1 MPHVR
6 YQGRHRAP
14 STSGRIARGAAVTVG
29 ASVAGVVASAHG
41 ASAAA
46 ADHDWA
52 GVAQCESS
60 GNWHINTGNGFYGG
74 LQFTQSTW
82 DAYGG
87 QQFAARADL
96 ASAAEQITVAERV
109 LDGQG
114 IGAWPVCG
122 KYLTGGTT
130 PGVGTTGTR
139 SQPAS
144 RPTPTPTPNGTHRA
158 SSTYTVHAGD
168 TLSGI
173 AEAHQIAGG
182 WQALAELNRSSI
194 ADPNLIYP
202 GQTIRL

>member
-14 STSGRIARGAAVTVG
+14 STGGRVARGAAVSVG
-29 ASVAGVVASAHG
+29 AAVAGVLASAHG
-41 ASAAA
+41 ASAAPT
-46 ADHDWA
+46 HDWS

-60 GNWHINTGNGFYGG
+60 GNWHINTGNGYYGG

-87 QQFAARADL
+87 QRYAARADL
-96 ASAAEQITVAERV
+96 ASESQQITIAERV
-109 LDGQG
+109 LAGQG

-122 KYLTGGTT
+122 KYLTDGST
-130 PGVGTTGTR
+130 PGATTAAAPSHHAVHRTVTASADR
-139 SQPAS
+139 SPQAGP
-144 RPTPTPTPNGTHRA
+144 R
-158 SSTYTVHAGD
+158 YTVRSGD

-182 WQALAELNRSSI
+182 WQRLAELNRSTISNP
-194 ADPNLIYP
+194 DLIFV

>member
-14 STSGRIARGAAVTVG
+14 STGGRVARTAAVSVGAAV
-29 ASVAGVVASAHG
+29 AGVLTSAHG
-41 ASAAA
+41 ASAAPS
-46 ADHDWA
+46 HDWS

-74 LQFTQSTW
+74 LQFTQGTW

-87 QQFAARADL
+87 QRFAARADL
-96 ASAAEQITVAERV
+96 ASESAQITVAERV
-109 LDGQG
+109 LAGQG

-130 PGVGTTGTR
+130 PGVTADTAPA
-139 SQPAS
+139 QPAERRTVTTTADRS
-144 RPTPTPTPNGTHRA
+144 PNAGGR
-158 SSTYTVHAGD
+158 YTVRTGD

-173 AEAHQIAGG
+173 AEAHQVAGG
-182 WQALAELNRSSI
+182 WQRLAELNRSTIS
-194 ADPNLIYP
+194 DPDLIFA